1 MYLKMKRDLQA
12 QVVDPELWDILRAK
26 FEKSSA
32 SAGPHRTDSF
42 RKHNHDDHQGD
53 DAPLAGGEKCKK
65 IKTSKSSK
73 SANGSLSK
81 QSTKKPASKQH
92 PQQQDWDAWVDTPVV
107 NEDEVIP
114 EDETP
119 ELINEFQNVDK
130 RVPTIFDHE
139 RIKAT
144 LRDIL
149 IWEYWEEE
157 HKRMYKI
164 NHKKVKDDREEFF
177 SDHRIVEVI
186 RVNNEQQHVL
196 DFMERVIVM
205 RENDKPSSFSEAN
218 FKYLNKNDIE
228 DMYYL
233 FLNKKRV
240 HDFQLG
246 IESYP
251 IKINLADPTLIFPG
265 IEECEPFSIVD
276 KLNMGFIYLNNK
288 NKNMFMDL
296 EELY

>member
-1 MYLKMKRDLQA
+1 MQNK
-12 QVVDPELWDILRAK
+12 LWDILRAK

-32 SAGPHRTDSF
+32 SADPHRTDSF

-130 RVPTIFDHE
+130 DAEEYAYHLEQSQNCMENQIV
-139 RIKAT
+139 
-144 LRDIL
+144 
-149 IWEYWEEE
+149 WESWQEDL
-157 HKRMYKI
+157 KRPKPNSLYG
-164 NHKKVKDDREEFF
+164 NTGKK
-177 SDHRIVEVI
+177 RIVEVI